1 VKYLSQD
8 GGNEHHH
15 CTNNHRGSNANRR
28 SGNGSCDRRNRGIN
42 RRRNRFFNGRF
53 NRCFNRRRHR
63 FSDGRRIVTN
73 ATDAFQTGLAVRS
86 AFAIG
91 FKTATR
97 AVTLATA
104 VNVSFVLV
112 LNTVRAR
119 NNANAAIALV
129 AGAISAVV
137 TPAANC
143 ASVSADT
150 TAVGVSFVLVLDA
163 V

>member
-1 VKYLSQD
+1 MVY
-8 GGNEHHH
+8 
-15 CTNNHRGSNANRR
+15 ANKLRT
-28 SGNGSCDRRNRGIN
+28 
-42 RRRNRFFNGRF
+42 
-53 NRCFNRRRHR
+53 
-63 FSDGRRIVTN
+63 TN

-119 NNANAAIALV
+119 NNCELTRLVSNHQKSEQLTANPAIALV
-129 AGAISAVV
+129 AGTISAVV